1 MSEFYTI
8 ETPPP
13 SSSTSKDSLDE
24 SMTLFQS
31 KKRMKL
37 IGQISNCKTDEVRD
51 IFFNRSIQQRIYQ
64 NKKEIIERLNNI

>member
-1 MSEFYTI
+1 MYRLNLTKHNMSEFYAI

-24 SMTLFQS
+24 SSTLFQN

-37 IGQISNCKTDEVRD
+37 IGQISNCKTDEVRE
-51 IFFNRSIQQRIYQ
+51 IFSIYLDDDVRQI
-64 NKKEIIERLNNI
+64 

>member
-24 SMTLFQS
+24 SLTLFQT

-37 IGQISNCKTDEVRD
+37 IGQRPHQLHSKTDEVR
-51 IFFNRSIQQRIYQ
+51 Y
-64 NKKEIIERLNNI
+64 L

>member
-24 SMTLFQS
+24 SLFQT

-37 IGQISNCKTDEVRD
+37 IEQISNPLNSKNDEVR
-51 IFFNRSIQQRIYQ
+51 IFFIHF
-64 NKKEIIERLNNI
+64 KHL

>member
-24 SMTLFQS
+24 SLFQT

-37 IGQISNCKTDEVRD
+37 IGQRSHQFHSKTDEVR
-51 IFFNRSIQQRIYQ
+51 Y
-64 NKKEIIERLNNI
+64 L